1 MADAISKSKGIAILP
16 IVQALRAS
24 SDDVQRA
31 LPIELHHYLTDAITP
46 SGWYR
51 DDDWLTLLRALA
63 SGVAIDNAPQGAYV
77 MFGRMAALRDLADDQ
92 TAVPEAA
99 RTDTG
104 GMYRQLTAGKLDP
117 VGLMRRMA
125 KIWSLYHDSGHIEL
139 ARDPQR
145 SNVIVYR
152 LDNYALAQ
160 TAGREVFEINR
171 GYAEEYGK
179 LAGVPC
185 KVLKIY
191 ATLSPSDSW
200 AMDVQFPETPANLE
214 SIRAL

>member
-1 MADAISKSKGIAILP
+1 MADAISKSKGIAIVP

-24 SDDVQRA
+24 GDEVVRT
-31 LPIELHHYLTDAITP
+31 LPPELQHYLTDVITP
-46 SGWYR
+46 SGWYP
-51 DDDWLTLLRALA
+51 DADWLALLRALA
-63 SGVAIDNAPQGAYV
+63 AAIPTESAPQGVYV
-77 MFGRMAALRDLADDQ
+77 MFGRSAALRDLADNQ
-92 TAVPEAA
+92 AEIPRAA

-125 KIWSLYHDSGHIEL
+125 KIWLLYHASGHIEL

-152 LDNYALAQ
+152 LESYPLAGQ
-160 TAGREVFEINR
+160 CGREVFEINR

-185 KVLKIY
+185 KVLAIY
-191 ATLSPSDSW
+191 ATPNLIDSW
-200 AMDVQFPETPANLE
+200 TMDVQFPETPANLE
-214 SIRAL
+214 SIRSL